1 MIWMALVL
9 AAASGWEKVGD
20 EAGVA
25 VYRREVPGSPFLA
38 VKGTGVVEA
47 PARTVALVLLDDDRA
62 PEWVDSLAEAKV
74 VRVVSA
80 AEYIEY
86 NKAAMPLIVSDR
98 DFVNSVSMSVDRA
111 ARTVL
116 IRSVPTTDAAAPPTR
131 AVRGLLDATY
141 LIESIDDGKRT
152 RLTVEIESDP
162 KGWLPAWLVNFFQK
176 DWARETIQGIRKQCA
191 KPDLKTPAEFA
202 QFLGQLSD
210 L

>member
-1 MIWMALVL
+1 MIWLALLL
-9 AAASGWEKVGD
+9 AAGSWEKAGD

-38 VKGTGVVEA
+38 VKGTGVVDA
-47 PARTVALVLLDDDRA
+47 PPRTVALVLLDDDRA
-62 PEWVDSLAEAKV
+62 PEWVDSLAEARV

-86 NKAAMPLIVSDR
+86 NRAAMPLIVSDR
-98 DFVNSVSMSVDRA
+98 DFVNTVSMNVDRPA
-111 ARTVL
+111 HTVV
-116 IRSVPTTDAAAPPTR
+116 IRSVPVVDAAAPPTK

-141 LIESIDDGKRT
+141 LLESIEGGKRT

-176 DWARETIQGIRKQCA
+176 DWARETIEGIRKQCA
-191 KPDLKTPAEFA
+191 KPDLKAPPPFA
-202 QFLGQLSD
+202 PFLGQLSD